1 MTVRRILPTI
11 LLGSLAAASSALAG
25 EAATLAPQFTKDIAP
40 IFKANC
46 VACHMTGTEPGK
58 MSLAPSK
65 AYANLVGVASQE
77 SAFMRVKAG
86 SPETSYLLM
95 KLSGTHLD
103 HGGKGVRM
111 PLGGAPLDEGVMK
124 QLRRWIAEGALN
136 N

>member
-1 MTVRRILPTI
+1 MTMRMILLTI
-11 LLGSLAAASSALAG
+11 LVRLLAAASSALAG
-25 EAATLAPQFTKDIAP
+25 EAATRSPHFTEDIAP
-40 IFKANC
+40 IFNANC
-46 VACHMTGTEPGK
+46 VACHMTGAEPGK

-77 SAFMRVKAG
+77 SAFMRVKPG
-86 SPETSYLLM
+86 SPDGSYLLM

-103 HGGKGVRM
+103 HGGKGARM
-111 PLGGAPLDEGVMK
+111 PLGGAPLDEGVMQ